1 MEYLHHKKSCSINE
15 KNEAKAPL
23 GLFQN
28 DRICED
34 MYYLLSENLESG
46 FNMDSHKLRIVEIQ
60 KFVANKKTRNEIFL
74 MGSIINPNTGNPL
87 FWEGVIL
94 KILSLP
100 TPALYGC

>member
-60 KFVANKKTRNEIFL
+60 KFVANKKKPGMRFFL
-74 MGSIINPNTGNPL
+74 WGQLLT
-87 FWEGVIL
+87 
-94 KILSLP
+94 P
-100 TPALYGC
+100 TPGTLYFGKALYLRY